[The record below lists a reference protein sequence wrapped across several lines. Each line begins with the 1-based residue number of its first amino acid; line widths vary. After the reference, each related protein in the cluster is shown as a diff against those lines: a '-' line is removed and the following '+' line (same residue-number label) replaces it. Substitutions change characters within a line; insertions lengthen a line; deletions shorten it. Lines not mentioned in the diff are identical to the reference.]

1 MYKEFNRSD
10 IAVLFAK
17 AHVML
22 DTSLRDMLSQSAH
35 EFLCCQRD
43 EDCGVLILSEFSG
56 SAQSLRAAALC
67 VNPWDT
73 IAFADAIQ
81 EALEMEVQDRKEL
94 CSYGRKYVNEYT
106 LKHWANNFLD
116 ELYTT
121 KNECE
126 TERLQIPPQLD
137 HHNLVKTASGR
148 SRRIVILGFSGTLLP
163 HS

>member
-56 SAQSLRAAALC
+56 SAQSLRASALC

-81 EALEMEVQDRKEL
+81 EALEMEYQDRVEL
-94 CSYGRKYVNEYT
+94 YRYGHKYINEYT
-106 LKHWANNFLD
+106 LQHWALNFFD
-116 ELYTT
+116 ELQQADT
-121 KNECE
+121 ECE
-126 TERLQIPPQLD
+126 NERLQ
-137 HHNLVKTASGR
+137 
-148 SRRIVILGFSGTLLP
+148 
-163 HS
+163 